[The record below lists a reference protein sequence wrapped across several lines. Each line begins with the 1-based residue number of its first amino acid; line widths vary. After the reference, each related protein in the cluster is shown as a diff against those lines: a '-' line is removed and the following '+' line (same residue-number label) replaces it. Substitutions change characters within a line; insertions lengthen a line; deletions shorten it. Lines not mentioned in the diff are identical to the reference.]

1 MHRMWRTLEVNF
13 GIAAACLPS
22 IFPGYSEVRRRFAK
36 RHNYHFPT
44 DQTQTQSRKA
54 RQWLNA
60 NQTTRDTTTATTS
73 AAGSAADPNIL
84 IPEAAILTSTDIHIQ
99 RRANSKDSAE
109 ELMEGADPAA
119 RWESWGGSGS
129 EEHEARNVGHSKTSI
144 GTNSLV

>member
-1 MHRMWRTLEVNF
+1 MEVNF

-22 IFPGYSEVRRRFAK
+22 ICPGYSEVRRRFAK
-36 RHNYHFPT
+36 RHNYRFST
-44 DQTQTQSRKA
+44 DQAQTQSGKA
-54 RQWLNA
+54 RKWLNA
-60 NQTTRDTTTATTS
+60 DRTTRETTTTTS
-73 AAGSAADPNIL
+73 AAGNAANPNIL
-84 IPEAAILTSTDIHIQ
+84 IPEAAILMSTDIHIQ

-119 RWESWGGSGS
+119 RWESWGAFGS